1 MGESGI
7 KLWYDSEA
15 DFLEVIFKK
24 GKGVAYDTE
33 DERVEVRL
41 DADGGIL
48 SFHVLGLKSVS
59 DSPLNVEIKPKKSM
73 PISKVLSL

>member
-1 MGESGI
+1 M

-15 DFLEVIFKK
+15 DFLEVIFQK

-41 DADGGIL
+41 DADGKVL
-48 SFHVLGLKSVS
+48 SFHVLGLKSVF
-59 DSPLNVEIKPKKSM
+59 DSPLNVEIKPKIPSA
-73 PISKVLSL
+73 LLGED